1 MLAVSEGSS
10 MIAIVGVS
18 GGMRAGSSREI
29 ARSANRKQ
37 RETER
42 QRGAGNTEAIVSF
55 WNLKA
60 HP

>member
-1 MLAVSEGSS
+1 